1 MKTDCITR
9 QSITCPN
16 CGKTHDLTDAKQ
28 KGWMLLD
35 ELQAIVT
42 TVVPLLLGLCTVF
55 ILKILANH
63 TSFTPS
69 IAVMC
74 ISFIVTAVCTFPLML
89 WSMIRYQKG
98 QLQSYGITLYRVSC
112 DCRPEN
118 AFFIVRHIAT
128 EESKSDPCAAN
139 EMTENSH

>member
-1 MKTDCITR
+1 MKTGCNTR

-16 CGKTHDLTDAKQ
+16 CGKTHDLTEAKP

-42 TVVPLLLGLCTVF
+42 TVVPLLLGLFTVF
-55 ILKILANH
+55 ILQFLATH
-63 TSFTPS
+63 TNFTPS

-74 ISFIVTAVCTFPLML
+74 ISFIVTAVCTFPPML
-89 WSMIRYQKG
+89 WSMIRYQKS

-118 AFFIVRHIAT
+118 AFFIVRRIAT
-128 EESKSDPCAAN
+128 EESKIDSCAAN
-139 EMTENSH
+139 ENGRN